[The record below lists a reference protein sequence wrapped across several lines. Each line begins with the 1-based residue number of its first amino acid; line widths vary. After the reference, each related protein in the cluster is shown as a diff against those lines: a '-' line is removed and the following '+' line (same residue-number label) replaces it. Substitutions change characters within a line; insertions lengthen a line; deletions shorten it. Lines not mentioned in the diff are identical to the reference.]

1 MIRTRDFT
9 YDTVLVVEV
18 CLGENSFV
26 GCMNMNGTSALSASG
41 MDGENLIMGIVWP
54 KQKVGKI

>member
-1 MIRTRDFT
+1 MTL
-9 YDTVLVVEV
+9 YSVVEV
-18 CLGENSFV
+18 CLGENSFI
-26 GCMNMNGTSALSASG
+26 GRINMNGTTALSASG